1 MIFFTKSNLQA
12 SLMVRN
18 CRNTRH
24 VTLSYECLDFG
35 CHVLQYDLWLV
46 PENFSPRTSVSP
58 LPMLYTIRTSV
69 SPLQKLSTIRNSVFP
84 LQNSI
89 PLERPFLL
97 YNSSIPLELPFLLYK
112 TLYHQNFRFSSTKL
126 YHQKVRF
133 SLTIA
138 LYHQNFRFSSTKLY
152 TIRTS
157 VYPLQQLYTI
167 RTSVSPLQKLSTI
180 RTNVS
185 PLQMPY
191 TIRNSVS
198 PLQNSTPLELP
209 FLLHKCSIPFVRGLP
224 GAPSV
229 TLKIPRGC
237 CKGRENMRNL
247 AANFDPPATVWFL
260 LLLLLPYRITCEF
273 IHFVST

>member
-1 MIFFTKSNLQA
+1 MACKTHPSCAILQTDTPACSKPHITNIRQSRGLRMIFFTKSNLQA

-112 TLYHQNFRFSSTKL
+112 TLYH
-126 YHQKVRF
+126 
-133 SLTIA
+133 
-138 LYHQNFRFSSTKLY
+138 
-152 TIRTS
+152 
-157 VYPLQQLYTI
+157 
-167 RTSVSPLQKLSTI
+167 
-180 RTNVS
+180 
-185 PLQMPY
+185 
-191 TIRNSVS
+191 
-198 PLQNSTPLELP
+198 
-209 FLLHKCSIPFVRGLP
+209 
-224 GAPSV
+224 
-229 TLKIPRGC
+229 
-237 CKGRENMRNL
+237 
-247 AANFDPPATVWFL
+247 
-260 LLLLLPYRITCEF
+260 
-273 IHFVST
+273 